1 MIETGQQL
9 WRTDSIDN
17 VWNKCTH
24 SFQRLRIII
33 GPEFREPEKEVDL
46 DNAIVQGDKTL
57 HNVYKVDHQP
67 YLWDTYLV
75 TSVESLPC
83 DNSEKKIK
91 HFLTFGTKSTHF
103 EVFCKVLYQCTSTF
117 LYYQST

>member
-9 WRTDSIDN
+9 WRTNSIDN

-24 SFQRLRIII
+24 SFWRLRIII

-75 TSVESLPC
+75 TSVEPLPC
-83 DNSEKKIK
+83 DNSEKK
-91 HFLTFGTKSTHF
+91 L
-103 EVFCKVLYQCTSTF
+103 STF
-117 LYYQST
+117 